1 MSVHMQQNF
10 DPTQSPSHLKRDFT
24 PTNFIQ
30 MNSQSIIEWNC
41 VSDEDNRLQRRSTQA
56 LAASES
62 LFRNQSVMELP
73 SSLEDRSSSHT
84 SEFTSKAHRVSN
96 VPHVLRVHHL
106 PCSAIDRSSVFCLRS
121 AISSDKTSN
130 TTGNKRSQCRCV
142 ISVISELFLH
152 LDYGYSGR
160 FSDTTTQM
168 DYIAT
173 ESHRSLATRLF
184 RFDTR
189 SPRAK
194 FFASLAY
201 SFNRPPLN
209 MLCSCY

>member
-84 SEFTSKAHRVSN
+84 SDLIRVYEQ
-96 VPHVLRVHHL
+96 
-106 PCSAIDRSSVFCLRS
+106 SA
-121 AISSDKTSN
+121 
-130 TTGNKRSQCRCV
+130 
-142 ISVISELFLH
+142 
-152 LDYGYSGR
+152 
-160 FSDTTTQM
+160 
-168 DYIAT
+168 
-173 ESHRSLATRLF
+173 
-184 RFDTR
+184 
-189 SPRAK
+189 
-194 FFASLAY
+194 
-201 SFNRPPLN
+201 
-209 MLCSCY
+209 